1 MIAGVFQGMR
11 YLTRRGLRPIS
22 SIFQS
27 RILFCPYTPKTPPHL
42 RLRPPRPSYPKIFRG
57 LALFL
62 CRYDSITRHIKIV
75 QKCLVY
81 QAKTLD
87 FTPRL
92 WYNKD
97 ALKGATTEGGLRMSE
112 LAYRH
117 QESTIYTETEGNLTR
132 IFFGQ
137 SATMD
142 EDRAPSGAG
151 FFGST
156 AAPDLYQAATT
167 DDHLTPR
174 QKELAKPDSRDMA
187 VVPLESYDQLR
198 AVIDWFESRNN
209 YREACLLTFGFCTG
223 LRISDLLQL
232 KISDIVES
240 IKPMVFKR
248 AIDIREQKT
257 GKRTVGHLDD
267 MLITPAMQEAFSR
280 YISHKKFYEK
290 ELDMYLFTSTRSH
303 GARPMSV
310 STIQLNLA
318 PAFADVC
325 PHLHCST
332 HTMRKTFVSI
342 IHTFATQATMTGAG
356 INPATACQIA
366 LRHANAA
373 TTLAYMGTMK
383 SGMLSL
389 RQAVSDFVLGRTKIR
404 SLKTQYSWE
413 TIDD

>member
-1 MIAGVFQGMR
+1 
-11 YLTRRGLRPIS
+11 
-22 SIFQS
+22 
-27 RILFCPYTPKTPPHL
+27 
-42 RLRPPRPSYPKIFRG
+42 
-57 LALFL
+57 
-62 CRYDSITRHIKIV
+62 
-75 QKCLVY
+75 
-81 QAKTLD
+81 
-87 FTPRL
+87 
-92 WYNKD
+92 
-97 ALKGATTEGGLRMSE
+97 MSE

-137 SATMD
+137 SAAMG
-142 EDRAPSGAG
+142 ENRAPSGAS
-151 FFGST
+151 FFGQSEAMDT

-198 AVIDWFESRNN
+198 AVIDWFESRNS

-303 GARPMSV
+303 GDRPMSV

-318 PAFADVC
+318 PAFATVC

-373 TTLAYMGTMK
+373 TTMAYMGTMK

-389 RQAVSDFVLGRTKIR
+389 RQAVSDFVMGRTKIR

-413 TIDD
+413 LVDD

>member
-1 MIAGVFQGMR
+1 
-11 YLTRRGLRPIS
+11 
-22 SIFQS
+22 
-27 RILFCPYTPKTPPHL
+27 
-42 RLRPPRPSYPKIFRG
+42 
-57 LALFL
+57 
-62 CRYDSITRHIKIV
+62 
-75 QKCLVY
+75 
-81 QAKTLD
+81 
-87 FTPRL
+87 
-92 WYNKD
+92 
-97 ALKGATTEGGLRMSE
+97 MSE

-132 IFFGQ
+132 IFFAQ
-137 SATMD
+137 SEAMG
-142 EDRAPSGAG
+142 EDRTPSGAS
-151 FFGST
+151 FFGQS

-167 DDHLTPR
+167 NESQAPDDHLTPR

-240 IKPMVFKR
+240 VKPMVFKR

-318 PAFADVC
+318 PAFAAVC

-342 IHTFATQATMTGAG
+342 IHTFASQATMTGAG

-373 TTLAYMGTMK
+373 TTMAYMGTMK

-389 RQAVSDFVLGRTKIR
+389 RQAVSDFVMGKTKIR
-404 SLKTQYSWE
+404 SLKTEYSWE
-413 TIDD
+413 LVDD

>member
-1 MIAGVFQGMR
+1 M
-11 YLTRRGLRPIS
+11 
-22 SIFQS
+22 
-27 RILFCPYTPKTPPHL
+27 LFHLPNPKSKPEIQTPPQSCPIFVTKYYFQLHDL
-42 RLRPPRPSYPKIFRG
+42 RTDDNHCHTALLYTSQTNGLFIFTFKLR
-57 LALFL
+57 ALL
-62 CRYDSITRHIKIV
+62 LSKSRYDSIARHPKNA
-75 QKCLVY
+75 QKSLMY

-87 FTPRL
+87 FTGPL
-92 WYNKD
+92 WYNKG

-117 QESTIYTETEGNLTR
+117 QESNIYTETEGNLTR
-132 IFFGQ
+132 IFFSQ
-137 SATMD
+137 
-142 EDRAPSGAG
+142 
-151 FFGST
+151 

-167 DDHLTPR
+167 QTPNECIDDHLTPR
-174 QKELAKPDSRDMA
+174 QKELAKPDTKDMA
-187 VVPLESYDQLR
+187 VVPLESYDQVRSL
-198 AVIDWFESRNN
+198 IDWFESRNN

-223 LRISDLLQL
+223 LRISDLLNL

-280 YISHKKFYEK
+280 YMDRKPYP
-290 ELDMYLFTSTRSH
+290 ELEPDRYLFTSMYTH
-303 GARPMSV
+303 GDKPMSIRA
-310 STIQLNLA
+310 IQKVLT
-318 PAFADVC
+318 PAFAAVC

-373 TTLAYMGTMK
+373 TTMAYMGTMK

-389 RQAVSDFVLGRTKIR
+389 RQAVSDFVMGKTKIR
-404 SLKTQYSWE
+404 SLKTQYTWE

>member
-1 MIAGVFQGMR
+1 M
-11 YLTRRGLRPIS
+11 
-22 SIFQS
+22 
-27 RILFCPYTPKTPPHL
+27 
-42 RLRPPRPSYPKIFRG
+42 
-57 LALFL
+57 ALFL
-62 CRYDSITRHIKIV
+62 CRYDSIVRRLKNV

-87 FTPRL
+87 FAPRL
-92 WYNKD
+92 WYNKG
-97 ALKGATTEGGLRMSE
+97 ALKGAITEGGLRMSE

-137 SATMD
+137 SAAMD
-142 EDRAPSGAG
+142 
-151 FFGST
+151 T

-167 DDHLTPR
+167 DESQAPDDHLTPR
-174 QKELAKPDSRDMA
+174 KKELAKPDSRDMA

-198 AVIDWFESRNN
+198 AVIDWFESRND

-240 IKPMVFKR
+240 VRPMVFKR

-303 GARPMSV
+303 GDRPMSV

-389 RQAVSDFVLGRTKIR
+389 RQAVSDFVMGRTKIR
-404 SLKTQYSWE
+404 SLKTQYTWE

>member
-1 MIAGVFQGMR
+1 MIYF
-11 YLTRRGLRPIS
+11 TRRGACPIC

-27 RILFCPYTPKTPPHL
+27 RIRPAYYSRRYAPQPPL
-42 RLRPPRPSYPKIFRG
+42 YRRLRPPRPSHPKIFQG

-62 CRYDSITRHIKIV
+62 CRYDSIAEQLKIV
-75 QKCLVY
+75 QKRLVY

-87 FTPRL
+87 FVPCL
-92 WYNKD
+92 WYNKG

-137 SATMD
+137 SEAMD
-142 EDRAPSGAG
+142 
-151 FFGST
+151 T

-167 DDHLTPR
+167 NESQAPDDHLTPR

-318 PAFADVC
+318 PAFAAVC

-373 TTLAYMGTMK
+373 TTMAYMGTMK

-389 RQAVSDFVLGRTKIR
+389 RQAVSDFVMGKTKIR
-404 SLKTQYSWE
+404 SLKTQYTWE

>member
-1 MIAGVFQGMR
+1 M
-11 YLTRRGLRPIS
+11 
-22 SIFQS
+22 
-27 RILFCPYTPKTPPHL
+27 
-42 RLRPPRPSYPKIFRG
+42 
-57 LALFL
+57 
-62 CRYDSITRHIKIV
+62 
-75 QKCLVY
+75 Y

-87 FTPRL
+87 FTGPL
-92 WYNKD
+92 WYNKG

-117 QESTIYTETEGNLTR
+117 QESNIYTETEGNLTR

-137 SATMD
+137 STAMG

-151 FFGST
+151 FFAQSE
-156 AAPDLYQAATT
+156 APDLYQAATT
-167 DDHLTPR
+167 QTPNECIDDHLTPR
-174 QKELAKPDSRDMA
+174 QKELAKPDTKDMA
-187 VVPLESYDQLR
+187 VVPLESYDQVHSL
-198 AVIDWFESRNN
+198 IDWFESRNN
-209 YREACLLTFGFCTG
+209 YRDACLLTFGFCTG

-232 KISDIVES
+232 KIGNIVES

-303 GARPMSV
+303 GDRPMSV

-318 PAFADVC
+318 PAFAAVC

-356 INPATACQIA
+356 INPATACQVA

-373 TTLAYMGTMK
+373 TTMAYMGTMK

-389 RQAVSDFVLGRTKIR
+389 RQAVSDFVMGRTKIR

-413 TIDD
+413 LVDD

>member
-1 MIAGVFQGMR
+1 
-11 YLTRRGLRPIS
+11 
-22 SIFQS
+22 
-27 RILFCPYTPKTPPHL
+27 
-42 RLRPPRPSYPKIFRG
+42 
-57 LALFL
+57 
-62 CRYDSITRHIKIV
+62 
-75 QKCLVY
+75 
-81 QAKTLD
+81 
-87 FTPRL
+87 
-92 WYNKD
+92 
-97 ALKGATTEGGLRMSE
+97 MSE

-132 IFFGQ
+132 IFFAQ
-137 SATMD
+137 SEPMG

-151 FFGST
+151 FFGQSSAMDSST

-198 AVIDWFESRNN
+198 AVIDWFESRNS

-240 IKPMVFKR
+240 VKPMVFKR

-303 GARPMSV
+303 GDRPMSV

-318 PAFADVC
+318 PAFAAVC

-373 TTLAYMGTMK
+373 TTMAYMGTMK

-389 RQAVSDFVLGRTKIR
+389 RQAVSDFVMGRTKIR
-404 SLKTQYSWE
+404 SLKTEYTWE
-413 TIDD
+413 TVDD

>member
-1 MIAGVFQGMR
+1 
-11 YLTRRGLRPIS
+11 
-22 SIFQS
+22 
-27 RILFCPYTPKTPPHL
+27 
-42 RLRPPRPSYPKIFRG
+42 
-57 LALFL
+57 
-62 CRYDSITRHIKIV
+62 
-75 QKCLVY
+75 
-81 QAKTLD
+81 
-87 FTPRL
+87 
-92 WYNKD
+92 
-97 ALKGATTEGGLRMSE
+97 MSE

-117 QESTIYTETEGNLTR
+117 QESTIYTETEGNLTK

-137 SATMD
+137 SEAMD
-142 EDRAPSGAG
+142 
-151 FFGST
+151 GST
-156 AAPDLYQAATT
+156 AAPNLYQAATT
-167 DDHLTPR
+167 NESQAPDDHLTPR

-373 TTLAYMGTMK
+373 TTMAYMGTMK

-389 RQAVSDFVLGRTKIR
+389 RQAVSDFCLGKTKIR
-404 SLKTQYSWE
+404 SLKTQYTWE